1 MLELP
6 IRIAGGGLG
15 EVMVAGSSQGLVFL
29 MNGASIR
36 VFFYIFKVSESEFSE
51 FENFQNF
58 RRQRGLGVEWCGGT
72 ASGGAG
78 SERKLGGG
86 KLLRAH
92 G

>member
-51 FENFQNF
+51 FENFQNL
-58 RRQRGLGVEWCGGT
+58 RQRGVRVEWCGWG
-72 ASGGAG
+72 SIRGGRQVV
-78 SERKLGGG
+78 SVNWGGE
-86 KLLRAH
+86 LLRSH